1 MDKAITTALFI
12 VVSMILVIML
22 FNAVYPAIQQGSD
35 SIASMAYNVSDR
47 MRHEFSVVHASAEL
61 PDGVLWQDSNG
72 NGLFDVLTWV
82 KNTGNVTI
90 PAIDRV
96 DVFFGREGNYT
107 RIPYQVDG
115 STPYPNWT
123 SNVENDTVWVPTATL
138 QIAIHYQV
146 ALATGRYYLK
156 VTLPNGMSSDYF
168 LGI

>member
-22 FNAVYPAIQQGSD
+22 FNAVYPAVQQGSD
-35 SIASMAYNVSDR
+35 AVTSMAYNVADR
-47 MRHEFSVVHASAEL
+47 MKHQFSVIHASAEY
-61 PDGVLWQDSNG
+61 PDGVLWQDTNG
-72 NGLFDVLTWV
+72 NGLYDVTAWV
-82 KNTGNVTI
+82 KNTGYVRI
-90 PAIDRV
+90 PAIERL
-96 DVFFGREGNYT
+96 DVFFGHEGNYA
-107 RIPYQVDG
+107 RIPFKVDA

-123 SNVENDTVWVPTATL
+123 WSVENDSEWIPTATL

-146 ALATGRYYLK
+146 ALSNGRYFLK